1 MGRVIL
7 HARCL
12 LRHPAHARWHWNG
25 ILRELRGGTAIL
37 IALAFT
43 FRLALPCFAVDDL
56 QMLSDEFDDAS
67 TLSQWQRVYQ
77 AEGWG
82 FDQLEQ
88 WDINTTR
95 PGQMFMMPHTCTW
108 YQEWRG
114 DQAYKPVTGDFVVTT
129 DVTASR
135 RGGGGPPNSNFSL
148 AGILVRAPRPGVT
161 NPAAWTPNG
170 ENYIFLSLGAANT
183 PGSYQF
189 EVKTTSNSVSHLEI
203 SPADVERA
211 RVQIARIGSY
221 FIALRQLEG
230 GAWEVHR
237 RYTRADMPATL
248 NVGLTAYT
256 DWNTCSQVGYEFHNQ
271 NLLTNDLTLPGGGTL
286 YVNPDLEAAF
296 NYLRFKRPQVPAEL
310 AGLDLANPG
319 EVSDA
324 ELLSFL
330 GENANT
336 PGGSTLPARI
346 VSPRLD
352 PESGFSM
359 TLELQ
364 TNRSYRVQS
373 ATSLSPAQWT
383 TLTNFASTDPLTPFV
398 DASATGAVTKVYRV
412 VSP

>member
-1 MGRVIL
+1 MKACTESMLIAFRMGRVSL
-7 HARCL
+7 M
-12 LRHPAHARWHWNG
+12 
-25 ILRELRGGTAIL
+25 
-37 IALAFT
+37 ALAFT
-43 FRLALPCFAVDDL
+43 VRLTLPCFAADDL
-56 QMLSDEFDDAS
+56 QVLSDEFDDAG

-77 AEGWG
+77 TEGWG

-95 PGQMFMMPHTCTW
+95 PGQMFLMPHTCTW

-114 DQAYKPVTGDFVVTT
+114 DQAYKPVTGDYVVTT
-129 DVTASR
+129 DVTVTR

-148 AGILVRAPRPGVT
+148 AGILVRAPRPAVT
-161 NPAAWTPNG
+161 NSAAWTPNG

-183 PGSYQF
+183 PGSFQF

-203 SPADVERA
+203 SSANVGRA

-230 GAWEVHR
+230 GVWEVHR
-237 RYTRADMPATL
+237 RYTRADLPATL

-256 DWNTCSQVGYEFHNQ
+256 DWSTCSQVGYEFHNH
-271 NLLTNDLTLPGGGTL
+271 NLLTNDLALPGGGTL
-286 YVNPDLEAAF
+286 SANPDLEAAF
-296 NYLRFKRPQVPAEL
+296 DYLRFRRPQVPAEL
-310 AGLDLANPG
+310 AGLDLSNPN

-324 ELLSFL
+324 DLLAFL
-330 GENANT
+330 GENANA
-336 PGGSTLPARI
+336 PGGTTLPARI
-346 VSPRLD
+346 LSPWFD

-359 TLELQ
+359 ILEVQ

-373 ATSLSPAQWT
+373 ATSPSSAQWT
-383 TLTNFASTDPLTPFV
+383 TLTNFVSTAGLTPFV
-398 DASATGAVTKVYRV
+398 DASATDAVVKVYRV